1 LLLRN
6 KTFYIYRLQTHDQ
19 FYFNTNRIIM
29 LRKIYVA
36 IILLLVTTMVVH
48 AQGEIKGQVVDKATR
63 EGIPFAVVT
72 CSKGGVN
79 AGGTTTD
86 LDGNF
91 TLKPL
96 QAGTYTIKVQY
107 TGYQT
112 TEVQNVIVS
121 EGKTTY
127 FTTTPIE
134 LNPTSVQINEVVIV
148 SYKEPLI
155 DPDTKSGGTVTR
167 EEFLAMPSK
176 NINSVAA
183 TTAGVYQSDEGEGLN
198 MRGQRDAGTAYFI
211 DGQRVIGSASLPQQS
226 IEQVSVITGGVP
238 AQFGDATGGVVNI
251 TTRGPQSQ
259 FFGGVELIS
268 SELLDDYGYNFVGF
282 SVGGPILVKRD
293 SVNGDRPILGFILS
307 GEGVIEADPD
317 PSAVGTYKVN
327 DGKLAELEAHP
338 LRPAP
343 NGAGFVRNSE
353 FVTFDDMEKIN
364 ARQNVGTKALRLNA
378 KIDFKPTEN
387 LNITFGGSIDYGTK
401 HNYIYEY
408 ALFNPV
414 NNPQI
419 NENTWRVYAR
429 VTQRFGS
436 SSSDENATS
445 NIKNAFYTLQVG
457 YTSYKKTTQDDTHK
471 DRHFDYGHV
480 GTFHQYKS
488 RVLVPG
494 QVDYYGDTLLGFV
507 QAAYADSAITYSPFY
522 QDADGNLITP
532 NPLMSNYTSYV
543 FGNLGTYSDPDG
555 TPETG
560 DEFYSMQGNTD
571 VILANLGLPN
581 GYRPTDVYSL
591 WYNTGRQYGGYAIDD
606 KTQFRVSTSF
616 SADIKNHA
624 IQVGFEFEQRA
635 ERGYNMSSLGL
646 WSRMRQLANYHTTQL
661 DLAHPTMVDYG
672 TYDAFYFDRY
682 CDTAQQR
689 WFDHQM
695 REKLGMDPYNTD
707 FLDVDA
713 YSPDFYT
720 LDMFSADDLL
730 LDGNNMVSYF
740 GYDYTGKRT
749 KGNESFDDFFTAKD
763 GNGNF
768 TRAIPAFRPIYMAG
782 YIQDKFDFRDIK
794 FNVGLRI
801 DRFDANQP
809 VLKNKYLFYEAK
821 TVKEATNFTHP
832 ENMGDDYIVYVNDA
846 DNPTAVL
853 GYMNDGTW
861 YDANGNEVADPNVIA
876 QPSNTGRITPYL
888 VDPSETQVSSKA
900 FKDYEPQ
907 LMFMP
912 RIAFAFPISEEANFF
927 AHYDVLTQR
936 PTDGYRLDPLQYYYI
951 ENRVGLF
958 NNNPDLKPQR
968 TTDYELGFTQTL
980 NERKNA
986 AITLS
991 AFYREMRNMI
1001 QVVSVNYA
1009 YPVNYL
1015 TYGNID
1021 FGTVKGFTVAYDLRR
1036 TGGVQLTASY
1046 TLQFADGT
1054 GSGATE
1060 AQNLVSNGQPNLRTT
1075 VPMDFDQRHSIVCNV
1090 DYRFGSGSNYNGPIF
1105 TTKGGKEVKW
1115 LDNVGANMVIRAG
1128 SGTPYTRQSNI
1139 TPEAQFGVQK
1149 RQVLDG
1155 SVNGSRLPWQVRMDL
1170 RIDKNVDL
1178 SWGSGDNKKMANLN
1192 IYLQVLN
1199 VLNTKN
1205 VLSVYRYTGNADDDG
1220 YLYAA
1225 ETQNSIAGQ
1234 NSEQSFRDLYTI
1246 KINNPSNYSIPR
1258 RIRLGVMLDF

>member
-1 LLLRN
+1 
-6 KTFYIYRLQTHDQ
+6 
-19 FYFNTNRIIM
+19 M

-36 IILLLVTTMVVH
+36 ITLLLAATLVAH
-48 AQGEIKGQVVDKATR
+48 AQGGGDIKGKVVDKTTR
-63 EGIPFAVVT
+63 EGVPFAVVT

-91 TLKPL
+91 VLKPL
-96 QAGTYTIKVQY
+96 AAGTYNVKVQY
-107 TGYQT
+107 TGYQP
-112 TEVQNVIVS
+112 TEMQGITVS
-121 EGKTTY
+121 ENKTSYITVEM
-127 FTTTPIE
+127 T
-134 LNPTSVQINEVVIV
+134 PTSVQLKDVVIV

-183 TTAGVYQSDEGEGLN
+183 TTAGVYQSDEGEGLQ

-259 FFGGVELIS
+259 YFGGVELIS
-268 SELLDDYGYNFVGF
+268 SEVLDDYGYNFVGF
-282 SVGGPILVKRD
+282 SVGGPIWMKKDSTGVK
-293 SVNGDRPILGFILS
+293 PILGFILS
-307 GEGVIEADPD
+307 GEGVLEKDPD
-317 PSAVGTYKVN
+317 PSAIGTYKVN
-327 DGKLAELEAHP
+327 DDKLKELEANP

-343 NGAGFVRNSE
+343 NGAGFVRNAE
-353 FVTFDDMEKIN
+353 FITMDDLEPIK

-378 KIDFKPTEN
+378 KVDFKPTDN
-387 LNITFGGSIDYGTK
+387 LNITLGGSIDYGTK

-414 NNPQI
+414 NNPQE
-419 NENTWRVYAR
+419 NSNTWRVYAR
-429 VTQRFGS
+429 LTQRFGAQGADAGKS
-436 SSSDENATS
+436 TS
-445 NIKNAFYTLQVG
+445 NIKNAYYTLQVG
-457 YTSYKKTTQDDTHK
+457 YTSYKKYTQDDTHK
-471 DRHFDYGHV
+471 DRVFDYGHV
-480 GTFHQYKS
+480 GTFNQYKS
-488 RVLVPG
+488 RTFVPG
-494 QVDYYGDTLLGFV
+494 SVNYYGDTLFGYV
-507 QAAYADSAITYSPFY
+507 QAAYSDSAIQYQPFY
-522 QDADGNLITP
+522 QDENGNLITP

-543 FGNLGTYSDPDG
+543 FSNLGTYSDPDG
-555 TPETG
+555 VAGTG
-560 DEFYSMQGNTD
+560 DEYYSMTGNTD
-571 VILANLGLPN
+571 VVLSNLGLPN

-591 WYNTGRQYGGYAIDD
+591 WYNTGRQYGGYGIED
-606 KTQFRVSTSF
+606 KTQFRVFTSF
-616 SADIKNHA
+616 SADIKDHA
-624 IQVGFEFEQRA
+624 IQVGFEFEQRT
-635 ERGYNMSSLGL
+635 ERGYNLSPIGL
-646 WSRMRQLANYHTTQL
+646 WTRMRQLANLHLTQL
-661 DLAHPTMVDYG
+661 DLANPTMVDYG
-672 TYDAFYFDRY
+672 TYDAFFFDRY
-682 CDTAQQR
+682 YDGTQQR
-689 WFDHQM
+689 WFDVQM
-695 REKLGMDPYNTD
+695 REKLGLAANNTD
-707 FLDVDA
+707 WIDVDA
-713 YSPDFYT
+713 YSPDFFT

-730 LDGNNMVSYF
+730 LDGNNLVSYY
-740 GYDYTGKRT
+740 GYDYTGKRV
-749 KGNESFDDFFTAKD
+749 KGDGSFDDFFTETDA
-763 GNGNF
+763 NGNF
-768 TRAIPAFRPIYMAG
+768 SRSIPAFRPIYMAG
-782 YIQDKFDFRDIK
+782 YIQDKFDFKDLK
-794 FNVGLRI
+794 FNVGLRV

-821 TVKEATNFTHP
+821 TVKEVDNFSHP
-832 ENMGDDYIVYVNDA
+832 DNMGDDYIVYVDDA
-846 DNPTAVL
+846 YNPTSVV
-853 GYMNDGTW
+853 GYMNEGTW
-861 YDANGNEVADPNVIA
+861 YDGNGNEIADPAVIA
-876 QPSNTGRITPYL
+876 QSTSTGQITPYL
-888 VDPSETQVSSKA
+888 VDPTQTQVSSKA

-907 LMFMP
+907 LVFMP

-936 PTDGYRLDPLQYYYI
+936 PTDGYRLDPIQYYYI
-951 ENRVGLF
+951 QNRVGAF
-958 NNNPDLKPQR
+958 NNNPDLKPQQ

-986 AITLS
+986 AITIS

-1021 FGTVKGFTVAYDLRR
+1021 FGTVKGFTVGYDLRR

-1060 AQNLVSNGQPNLRTT
+1060 AANLVSNGQPNLRTT
-1075 VPMDFDQRHSIVCNV
+1075 VPLDFDQRHAIVTNI
-1090 DYRFGSGSNYNGPIF
+1090 DYRFGSGSNYNGPVW
-1105 TTKGGKEVKW
+1105 TTKKGKEIRV
-1115 LDNVGANMVIRAG
+1115 LDNVGANMVLRAG
-1128 SGTPYTRQSNI
+1128 SGTPYTRQSNV

-1149 RQVLDG
+1149 RQILDG

-1170 RIDKNVDL
+1170 RIDKNIDL
-1178 SWGSGDNKKMANLN
+1178 SWGSAENKKMANLN

-1199 VLNTKN
+1199 VLNTRN
-1205 VLSVYRYTGNADDDG
+1205 IQNVYRFTGNPDDDG

-1225 ETQNSIAGQ
+1225 ATQASIAAS
-1234 NSEQSFRDLYTI
+1234 NSEQSFRDLYTV
-1246 KINNPSNYSIPR
+1246 KVNNPSNYSIPR

>member
-1 LLLRN
+1 
-6 KTFYIYRLQTHDQ
+6 
-19 FYFNTNRIIM
+19 M

-36 IILLLVTTMVVH
+36 ITLLLLTTMVAY
-48 AQGEIKGQVVDKATR
+48 AQGGGEIRGKVVDKTTR

-91 TLKPL
+91 TIKPL
-96 QAGTYTIKVQY
+96 GAGTYTVKVQY

-112 TEVQNVIVS
+112 TEVQGVIVS
-121 EGKTTY
+121 ENKTTY
-127 FTTTPIE
+127 FTETPIE
-134 LNPTSVQINEVVIV
+134 LTPTSVQISEVVIV

-183 TTAGVYQSDEGEGLN
+183 TTAGVYQSDEGEGLQ

-211 DGQRVIGSASLPQQS
+211 DGQRVIGSAGLPQQS

-238 AQFGDATGGVVNI
+238 AQFGDAMGGVVNI

-268 SELLDDYGYNFVGF
+268 SEILDDYGYNFVGF
-282 SVGGPILVKRD
+282 SVGGPIWMKHD
-293 SVNGDRPILGFILS
+293 SVYGDVPILGFILS
-307 GEGVIEADPD
+307 GEGVLEADPD

-327 DGKLAELEAHP
+327 DDKLRELEANP

-353 FVTFDDMEKIN
+353 FVTNDDLEPIK

-378 KIDFKPTEN
+378 KLDFKPSPN
-387 LNITFGGSIDYGTK
+387 LNITLGGSIDYGTK
-401 HNYIYEY
+401 HDYVYEY

-429 VTQRFGS
+429 ITQRFGAT
-436 SSSDENATS
+436 NADDKSTS

-457 YTSYKKTTQDDTHK
+457 YTSYKRITQDDTHK
-471 DRHFDYGHV
+471 DRHFDYGYV

-488 RVLVPG
+488 RVLIPG
-494 QVDYYGDTLLGFV
+494 QVDYYGDTLYGFV
-507 QAAYADSAITYSPFY
+507 QAAFADSAITYSPFY
-522 QDADGNLITP
+522 QDENGNLITP
-532 NPLMSNYTSYV
+532 NPLMSNYTNYV
-543 FGNLGTYSDPDG
+543 FGNLGYYSNGDG
-555 TPETG
+555 VDGTG
-560 DEFYSMQGNTD
+560 DEFYSMTGNTD
-571 VILANLGLPN
+571 VVLANLGLPN

-591 WYNTGRQYGGYAIDD
+591 WYNTGRQYGGYAIED
-606 KTQFRVSTSF
+606 KTQFRVFTSF
-616 SADIKNHA
+616 SADVKNHA
-624 IQVGFEFEQRA
+624 IQVGFEFEQRT
-635 ERGYNMSSLGL
+635 ERGYNVSSLAL
-646 WSRMRQLANYHTTQL
+646 WQRMRQLANYHLTQL
-661 DLAHPTMVDYG
+661 DVANPTMVEYG
-672 TYDAFYFDRY
+672 TWDAFYYERY
-682 CDTAQQR
+682 VDLDQQR

-695 REKLGMDPYNTD
+695 RQSLGMDPNGNEW
-707 FLDVDA
+707 LDVDA

-720 LDMFSADDLL
+720 MDMFSADDLL
-730 LDGNNMVSYF
+730 LDGNNLVSYY
-740 GYDYTGKRT
+740 GYDHTGKRT
-749 KGNESFDDFFTAKD
+749 DGKESFNDFFTSTD
-763 GNGNF
+763 DNGNF
-768 TRAIPAFRPIYMAG
+768 SRGIGAFKPIYMAG
-782 YIQDKFDFRDIK
+782 YIQDKFDFKDIK

-809 VLKNKYLFYEAK
+809 VLKDKYLFYEAK
-821 TVKEATNFTHP
+821 TVGEATNFTHP
-832 ENMGDDYIVYVNDA
+832 DNMGDDYVVYVDDA
-846 DNPTAVL
+846 DAPTAVL
-853 GYMNDGTW
+853 GYRNETTW
-861 YDANGNEVADPNVIA
+861 YDANGNEIADPAVIA
-876 QPSNTGRITPYL
+876 NGSNTGQITPYL
-888 VDPSETQVSSKA
+888 VDPNETQVNSKA

-907 LMFMP
+907 LVFMP

-936 PTDGYRLDPLQYYYI
+936 PTSGYRLDPLQYYYI
-951 ENRVGLF
+951 QNRVGLF

-991 AFYREMRNMI
+991 AFYREMRNLI

-1060 AQNLVSNGQPNLRTT
+1060 AASLISSGQPNLRTT
-1075 VPMDFDQRHSIVCNV
+1075 VPLDFDQRHAVVCNV
-1090 DYRFGSGSNYNGPIF
+1090 DYRFGSGSNYNGPVWKDKQIL
-1105 TTKGGKEVKW
+1105 K
-1115 LDNVGANMVIRAG
+1115 NVGANMVIRAG
-1128 SGTPYTRQSNI
+1128 SGTPYTRQSNV
-1139 TPEAQFGVQK
+1139 TPEAQFGVAK
-1149 RQVLDG
+1149 RSILDG
-1155 SVNGSRLPWQVRMDL
+1155 AVNGSRLPWQVRMDL

-1178 SWGSGDNKKMANLN
+1178 SWGPGDNKKVANLN
-1192 IYLQVLN
+1192 VYLQVLN
-1199 VLNTKN
+1199 ILNTKN
-1205 VLSVYRYTGNADDDG
+1205 VLNVYRYTGNPDDDG

-1225 ETQNSIAGQ
+1225 ETQTNIAAM

-1246 KINNPSNYSIPR
+1246 KVNNPSNYSIPR
-1258 RIRLGVMLDF
+1258 RIRVGIMLDF

>member
-1 LLLRN
+1 
-6 KTFYIYRLQTHDQ
+6 
-19 FYFNTNRIIM
+19 M

-36 IILLLVTTMVVH
+36 ITLLLFTTVAAY
-48 AQGEIKGQVVDKATR
+48 AQSGGEIKGKVIDNSTG

-91 TLKPL
+91 TIKPL
-96 QAGTYTIKVQY
+96 SAGTYTVKVQY

-112 TEVQNVIVS
+112 TEIQNIIVS
-121 EGKTTY
+121 ENKTTY
-127 FTTTPIE
+127 LTEGNAIKMT
-134 LNPTSVQINEVVIV
+134 PTSVQISEVVIV

-183 TTAGVYQSDEGEGLN
+183 TTAGVYQADEGEGLQ

-211 DGQRVIGSASLPQQS
+211 DGQRVIGSAGLPQQS

-238 AQFGDATGGVVNI
+238 AQFGDAMGGVVNI

-259 FFGGVELIS
+259 FFGGIELIT
-268 SELLDDYGYNFVGF
+268 SEVLDDYGYNFVGF
-282 SVGGPILVKRD
+282 SVGGPIWMKRD
-293 SVNGDRPILGFILS
+293 SINGDKPILGFILS
-307 GEGVIEADPD
+307 GEGVMEADPD
-317 PSAVGTYKVN
+317 PSAVGTYKIK
-327 DGKLAELEAHP
+327 DDKLRELEANP

-353 FVTFDDMEKIN
+353 FVTLDDMEKIK

-378 KIDFKPTEN
+378 KIDFKPTDN

-401 HNYIYEY
+401 HDYIYEY

-414 NNPQI
+414 NNPQV
-419 NENTWRVYAR
+419 NEGTWRVYGR
-429 VTQRFGS
+429 ITQRFGTQGN
-436 SSSDENATS
+436 DEKGTS

-471 DRHFDYGHV
+471 DRFFDYGYV
-480 GTFHQYKS
+480 GTFNQYKT
-488 RVLVPG
+488 RVLAPG
-494 QVDYYGDTLLGFV
+494 SVTMPNGDVEYGWV
-507 QAAYADSAITYSPFY
+507 QAAFADSAITYSPY
-522 QDADGNLITP
+522 YLDDNGNPVTP
-532 NPLMSNYTSYV
+532 NPLMSNYTNYV

-555 TPETG
+555 VAGSG
-560 DEFYSMQGNTD
+560 DEYYSMDGNTD
-571 VILANLGLPN
+571 VVLNNLGLPN
-581 GYRPTDVYSL
+581 GYRPTDVYSM
-591 WYNTGRQYGGYAIDD
+591 WYNTGRQYNGYNIED
-606 KTQFRVSTSF
+606 KTQFRVFTSF

-624 IQVGFEFEQRA
+624 VQVGFEFEQRT
-635 ERGYNMSSLGL
+635 ERGYSINPIGL
-646 WSRMRQLANYHTTQL
+646 WVRMRQLANYHLTQL
-661 DLAHPTMVDYG
+661 DLNNPTMVEYG
-672 TYDAFYFDRY
+672 TWDAFYYERY
-682 CDTAQQR
+682 ADLDQQR
-689 WFDHQM
+689 WFDRQM
-695 REKLGMDPYNTD
+695 RAELGMDPNGNEWIN
-707 FLDVDA
+707 VDS
-713 YSPDFYT
+713 YSPDFYS

-730 LDGNNMVSYF
+730 LDGNNLVSYY
-740 GYDYTGKRT
+740 GYDHTGKRT
-749 KGNESFDDFFTAKD
+749 DGKESFDDFFTGKD
-763 GNGNF
+763 ANSNF
-768 TRAIPAFRPIYMAG
+768 SRGIGAFRPTYMAG

-801 DRFDANQP
+801 DRFDANQS
-809 VLKNKYLFYEAK
+809 VLKDKYLFFEAK
-821 TVKEATNFTHP
+821 TVAEATNFTHP
-832 ENMGDDYIVYVNDA
+832 DNMGDDYVVYVDDE
-846 DNPTAVL
+846 DNPTKVL
-853 GYMNDGTW
+853 GYRNENTW
-861 YDANGNEVADPNVIA
+861 YDANGNEIADPAPIA
-876 QPSNTGRITPYL
+876 NGAGDGQITPYL
-888 VDPSETQVSSKA
+888 VDPTETQVNSKA

-907 LMFMP
+907 LIFMP

-936 PTDGYRLDPLQYYYI
+936 PTSGYRLDPLQYYYI
-951 ENRVGLF
+951 QNRVGLF

-991 AFYREMRNMI
+991 AFYREMRNLI
-1001 QVVSVNYA
+1001 QVVAVNYA

-1060 AQNLVSNGQPNLRTT
+1060 AASLVSNGQPNLRTT
-1075 VPMDFDQRHSIVCNV
+1075 VPLDFDQRHSIVCNV
-1090 DYRFGSGSNYNGPIF
+1090 DYRFGSGANYIGPVW
-1105 TTKGGKEVKW
+1105 TRKKGDGTKEIKW
-1115 LDNVGANMVIRAG
+1115 LENVGANVVLRAG
-1128 SGTPYTRQSNI
+1128 SGTPYTRQSNV
-1139 TPEAQFGVQK
+1139 TPEAQFGIAN
-1149 RQVLDG
+1149 RSVLDG
-1155 SVNGSRLPWQVRMDL
+1155 MVNGSRLPWQVRMDL
-1170 RIDKNVDL
+1170 RIDKNIDL
-1178 SWGSGDNKKMANLN
+1178 SWGPADNKKVGNLN

-1199 VLNTKN
+1199 VLNTRN
-1205 VLSVYRYTGNADDDG
+1205 VLNVYRFTGNADDDG

-1225 ETQNSIAGQ
+1225 STQTNIAGQ
-1234 NSEQSFRDLYTI
+1234 NSEQSFRDLYSI
-1246 KINNPSNYSIPR
+1246 KVNNPSNYSIPR
-1258 RIRLGVMLDF
+1258 RIRIGVMLDF